1 LSGGSICEGGDSRI
15 VSNPFDNRTEITA
28 RALFLGQRIDLR
40 EFEKG
45 QVLARGPLLVSAG
58 AAGYAVLFRYGVI
71 VLFGLDAGAEADYL
85 ADIRPLVTEPFA
97 KIECE
102 EAKLVAVSDESEGV
116 IDSRILL
123 REFDFLRLQLVAD
136 VLSKSVVLAY
146 YESAIAESFDLVE
159 PLAKTLQAGVS
170 RGQVREL
177 IRHIGN
183 TLSIQGK
190 MVGRAEIT
198 EKPELL
204 WEQPQHERLFVR
216 LENAYELRER
226 FEAQERKLALI
237 SRTAETLLGLLQEKR
252 TLRVEWYIVILI
264 VFEILLTLY
273 EMWHK
278 A

>member
-1 LSGGSICEGGDSRI
+1 MA
-15 VSNPFDNRTEITA
+15 NPFGTRTEITV

-58 AAGYAVLFRYGVI
+58 AGGYAVLFRYGVI
-71 VLFGLDAGAEADYL
+71 VLFGLDAEDEAGFL
-85 ADIRPLVTEPFA
+85 ADMRPLVTEPFS
-97 KIECE
+97 KVERE
-102 EAKLVAVSDESEGV
+102 DAKLVAVADEPEGI

-146 YESAIAESFDLVE
+146 YEAAIAASFDLVE
-159 PLAKTLQAGVS
+159 PLAKTLQEGGS
-170 RGQVREL
+170 RGHQVKEL

-204 WEQPQHERLFVR
+204 WEQPQHERLFAR
-216 LENAYELRER
+216 LEDAYELRER
-226 FEAQERKLALI
+226 FEAQERKLSLI

-264 VFEILLTLY
+264 VFEIMLTLY

-278 A
+278 AS